1 MKVNRN
7 TLSILLFTLGWIG
20 FSQLLCAQTN
30 PASLNWTSPTDGIL
44 FSSPTIDSSGKIY
57 IGSNDNKLHA
67 ISSLD
72 GSTAWTFTTGNW
84 VDSTP
89 AMSHDESVVYFGSWD
104 NKLYAVNSQTGTE
117 IWSFETNSY
126 IQSSPAV
133 GLDGKIY
140 FGSMDSIFYALEA
153 NGSLSWQYFVGEP
166 IFSSPAIGPD
176 GTLYFGDENGTFHA
190 LNSDGSEKWTY
201 LVDEVTDTNQ
211 SILSSPALDGEGNI
225 YFGSGNGYCY
235 SLSDDG
241 TQASLNWKY
250 LTSDRVD
257 ASPAL
262 GLDDEVFFV
271 SRDGYMRSLPLFSP
285 STDNVA
291 NWEVFVG
298 DVFYSS
304 PVVDENGR
312 VYVIGYTGGGENH
325 LFAYDENG
333 TKAWDS
339 NVSSPPFEIPSVVDS
354 SLLLSDAG
362 DLYFGCFDK
371 NLYSIELGVGPA
383 ASNWPMFGRTPSR
396 NSDWPAQEL
405 TISISNSRG
414 GTVSGGGTYYKE
426 SSADI
431 NATPDTGYSFAGWN
445 GDGVANPDSSST
457 IVSMTQDRSVA
468 ATFSI
473 NSYDLSLSAGEGGS
487 VTGGGSYTY
496 DSDADINA
504 TPNTGYSFAGWDG
517 DGVASPGSSS
527 TTVSMT
533 QSRSVAATF
542 TINSYDLT
550 LSAGDGGSV
559 SGGGSFTYGSAADI
573 NATPN
578 TGYSFAG
585 WNGDGVNDSTTAN
598 TFVSIT
604 QNQSVS
610 ASFSINSYDL
620 TLSAGDGGSV
630 TGGGSYTYGS
640 DATITAT
647 PDTGYSFAGWTGD
660 GIANSASASTTV
672 SMAQDRSATATF
684 TINSYDLTLSAGDGG
699 SVSGGGSF
707 TYGSTADINATPDT
721 GYSFAGWNGDG
732 VANPDSSSTIVS
744 MTQDRSV
751 AATFS
756 INSYDLSL
764 SAGEGGSVTGG
775 GSYTYDSD
783 ADINATPN
791 TGYSFAGWDGDGVA
805 SPGSSSTTVS
815 MTQSRSVAATFTIN
829 SYDLTLSAGDGGS
842 VSGGGSFT
850 YGSAADINATPNTGY
865 SFAGWNGDGVNDSTT
880 ANTFV
885 SITQNQSVSAS
896 FSINSYD
903 LTLSAGDGGS
913 VTGGG
918 SYTYGSDATITATP
932 DTGYSFA
939 GWLGEGMEDSNSLST
954 SVSMTQDRIL
964 TASFTPREIDRYLL
978 VISSLPSSAGVT
990 SGAEEY
996 EDESNVSITAT
1007 AATGYSFTGWTGDG
1021 ITNPNL
1027 ASTSV
1032 FMDQDRNITANF
1044 ATNFYDLNLSAGE
1057 GGTVS
1062 DGGRFPYNSTADISA
1077 TPDMGYSFAGW
1088 NGSGVATPNSSS
1100 TTVSMIQDRYISA
1113 SFSINSYI
1121 LNLSSGTG
1129 GSVSGAGTYTYGSI
1143 INISATPKTGYSF
1156 TGWTGSGISDFGSA
1170 STSVSITQD
1179 RNISATFSINSY
1191 LLSLSSGDGGSVSG
1205 SGSFLYGTSADIN
1218 ATPNTGYS
1226 FAGWSGNGVATPN
1239 SISTTVSMTQNRS
1252 ISAAFSLNSYTLALS
1267 AGTGG
1272 TVSNG
1277 GSYSYGASV
1286 TITATPSTGYSFAG
1300 WSGDGVASPSSAT
1313 SSVSITQDRNLTA
1326 YFTKD
1331 LHTLSISTPEGGTVN
1346 DSGTHEFGSNVGL
1359 VAEADTG
1366 YAFSHWEGSLVA
1378 TPNSAS
1384 TSILL
1389 TKNSSVKAIFERLP
1403 GFWNQ
1408 SWMGWVLQNDKNW
1421 LYHYP
1426 LGWMYSSS
1434 AKTSNDY
1441 WLWHPELQWVWLERE
1456 AFPKS
1461 QVWMN
1466 TKQSWI
1472 FLKIENANNFR
1483 YYDYIEKR
1491 WISF

>member
-1 MKVNRN
+1 LFILTKLAHPFGFRFPTIANLHAQKDCGLVENY
-7 TLSILLFTLGWIG
+7 SILLALKRFLQIQSHAYFKYLWYIV
-20 FSQLLCAQTN
+20 SASLILPSAWAQTI
-30 PASLNWTSPTDGIL
+30 PATLSWTSETQGII
-44 FSSPTIDSSGKIY
+44 FSSPVIDEKGIVY
-57 IGSNDNKLHA
+57 VGSNDNNLTA
-67 ISSLD
+67 FNTD
-72 GSTAWTFTTGNW
+72 GSIKWTFTTGNW
-84 VDSTP
+84 VDSSP
-89 AMSHDESVVYFGSWD
+89 ALSKDGSTVYVGSWD
-104 NKLYAVNSQTGTE
+104 NYLYAVNTDDGSLN
-117 IWSFETNSY
+117 WSFETSSY
-126 IQSSPAV
+126 ITSSPAV
-133 GLDGKIY
+133 DLNDRVY
-140 FGSMDSIFYALEA
+140 FGSMDSIFYALES
-153 NGSLSWQYFVGEP
+153 NGSLIWEYFVGQP
-166 IFSSPAIGPD
+166 VFSSPAIGD
-176 GTLYFGDENGTFHA
+176 NGTLYFGDENGTLHA
-190 LNSDGSEKWTY
+190 INSDGTVKWTY
-201 LVDEVTDTNQ
+201 EIEDVVDTNK
-211 SILSSPALDGEGNI
+211 SILSSPALDTSGNI
-225 YFGSGNGYCY
+225 YFGSGNGFCY

-241 TQASLNWKY
+241 DSASLNWKY
-250 LTSDRVD
+250 ETGDRVD
-257 ASPAL
+257 SSPVL
-262 GLDDEVFFV
+262 GINDEVFFV
-271 SRDGYMRSLPLFSP
+271 SRDGYMRSLPTFSATSENLP
-285 STDNVA
+285 

-298 DVFYSS
+298 DVFYST

-325 LFAYDENG
+325 LFAYDANG
-333 TKAWDS
+333 AKAWDS

-354 SLLLSDAG
+354 SPLLSDDG
-362 DLYFGCFDK
+362 NLYFGCFDK
-371 NLYSIELGVGPA
+371 KLYCLDIGVGPA
-383 ASNWPMFGRTPSR
+383 NSDWPMFGRTSKR
-396 NSDWPAQEL
+396 DSDWPSFNL
-405 TISISNSRG
+405 SISANSG

-517 DGVASPGSSS
+517 DGVASS
-527 TTVSMT
+527 
-533 QSRSVAATF
+533 
-542 TINSYDLT
+542 
-550 LSAGDGGSV
+550 
-559 SGGGSFTYGSAADI
+559 
-573 NATPN
+573 
-578 TGYSFAG
+578 
-585 WNGDGVNDSTTAN
+585 
-598 TFVSIT
+598 
-604 QNQSVS
+604 
-610 ASFSINSYDL
+610 
-620 TLSAGDGGSV
+620 
-630 TGGGSYTYGS
+630 
-640 DATITAT
+640 
-647 PDTGYSFAGWTGD
+647 
-660 GIANSASASTTV
+660 
-672 SMAQDRSATATF
+672 
-684 TINSYDLTLSAGDGG
+684 
-699 SVSGGGSF
+699 
-707 TYGSTADINATPDT
+707 
-721 GYSFAGWNGDG
+721 
-732 VANPDSSSTIVS
+732 
-744 MTQDRSV
+744 
-751 AATFS
+751 
-756 INSYDLSL
+756 
-764 SAGEGGSVTGG
+764 
-775 GSYTYDSD
+775 
-783 ADINATPN
+783 
-791 TGYSFAGWDGDGVA
+791 
-805 SPGSSSTTVS
+805 GSSSTTVS

-1156 TGWTGSGISDFGSA
+1156 TGWTGSGISDFGST

-1434 AKTSNDY
+1434 AKTSNNY

-1466 TKQSWI
+1466 TKQRWI